1 VTRHWGGLLFVNGH
15 GGNRD
20 AVAAALHRL
29 AGEGRRCAAFS
40 ISPNGGDAHAGLTET
55 SILLHLDPAAVR
67 REDARQGELRPLT
80 ELMTRLRSE
89 GVRAVSPNGVLG
101 DPSGAT
107 AAEGRRLL
115 AQVTAGC
122 AAALDTL
129 LADGPTDG

>member
-1 VTRHWGGLLFVNGH
+1 
-15 GGNRD
+15 
-20 AVAAALHRL
+20 
-29 AGEGRRCAAFS
+29 
-40 ISPNGGDAHAGLTET
+40 
-55 SILLHLDPAAVR
+55 
-67 REDARQGELRPLT
+67 
-80 ELMTRLRSE
+80 MTRLRSG

-101 DPSGAT
+101 DPSSAT